1 MAERLGYVLVDGL
14 RMAIARIHLAEGQI
28 WFTAM
33 EPGPRRARSGE
44 VEIWAPDGTTV
55 ASGGRISTPAAPEG
69 LFLKVEIRITTE
81 VTRTSP
87 GTIQGTV
94 LAVQGE
100 IKT

>member
-1 MAERLGYVLVDGL
+1 MTGKLGYALVGGL
-14 RMAIARIHLAEGQI
+14 RMAITRIHLAEGQI

-55 ASGGRISTPAAPEG
+55 ASGGHITTPAVPEG

-94 LAVQGE
+94 LAAQGE
-100 IKT
+100 IEA